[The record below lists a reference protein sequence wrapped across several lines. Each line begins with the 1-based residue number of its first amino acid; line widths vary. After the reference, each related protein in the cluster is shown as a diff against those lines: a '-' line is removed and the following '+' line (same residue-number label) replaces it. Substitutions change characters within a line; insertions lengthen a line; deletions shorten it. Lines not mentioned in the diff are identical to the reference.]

1 MNNPTNA
8 ADSAEIMR
16 LREQNQRLQSQLIS
30 SSAIPQRD
38 ELDRKIRDLNQ
49 KNLTAQIQLDQERS
63 KVEDLRNQLAE
74 ARNIKQ
80 GVLERGQSSNI
91 KVQLLNEELNNA
103 NSRISS
109 LENALVAARGA
120 IQILK
125 NSKASPSST
134 FQVSSPR
141 NVQVTNSQNFRNL
154 NSNTSVPIP
163 SRISRPY
170 RPQTPPSV
178 GLLSTSSVSPRT
190 QNIPSGD
197 ASLQLKAQVQFL
209 NNKNRPAGFTEFFVS
224 RDNLET
230 ILRQS
235 SIRIPLSQGI
245 DSSAELWARSIQ
257 RGYRYPGVSSA
268 IRNAL
273 ANSSL
278 SRIKT
283 NSIGEASI
291 ENIETG
297 QYFIVGASTLGQ
309 VGVVWSKPIV
319 LRPGFNQISLD
330 LRDAAW
336 AE

>member
-1 MNNPTNA
+1 M
-8 ADSAEIMR
+8 
-16 LREQNQRLQSQLIS
+16 
-30 SSAIPQRD
+30 
-38 ELDRKIRDLNQ
+38 
-49 KNLTAQIQLDQERS
+49 
-63 KVEDLRNQLAE
+63 
-74 ARNIKQ
+74 
-80 GVLERGQSSNI
+80 
-91 KVQLLNEELNNA
+91 
-103 NSRISS
+103 
-109 LENALVAARGA
+109 
-120 IQILK
+120 
-125 NSKASPSST
+125 
-134 FQVSSPR
+134 
-141 NVQVTNSQNFRNL
+141 
-154 NSNTSVPIP
+154 
-163 SRISRPY
+163 
-170 RPQTPPSV
+170 
-178 GLLSTSSVSPRT
+178 

-235 SIRIPLSQGI
+235 RIRIPISQGI
-245 DSSAELWARSIQ
+245 DSPAELWARSIQ

-283 NSIGEASI
+283 NSIGEANI

-319 LRPGFNQISLD
+319 LRPGSNQVSLD